1 MYNISNSTNN
11 NKYGGFE
18 MSFDGE
24 FQYKAASLRSSELTN
39 NIGRSGQRALLY
51 ATGMDEE
58 DMKKPLVAVVNS
70 YSEIVPGHMHLKD
83 LAAQIKLGIAEGGGV
98 PREIGTIAICDG
110 LCQGH
115 SGMRYPLPSRDLIAD
130 SIEMAVQAH
139 CFDAMVLIASCDKII
154 PGMLMAAA
162 RINIPAI
169 IVTGGPMLPGNVG
182 GNDLFCSSELREYPG
197 RVEAGKITVDE
208 MKRAEEATLPTCG
221 SCAHLGTAN
230 SMCMLSEVLGMALPG
245 AGTAPAVSNRRRRIA
260 KKSGRQVMELLRR
273 GITPRMIL
281 TRETLLNGV
290 AGAMAT
296 GSSTNLVLHLMA
308 IAHEAGVDLSLNDF
322 DRISR
327 EVPFIC
333 NLQPSG
339 KYPIASLDAY
349 GGIQTVMKNIESRL
363 HKDSLTVTGM
373 TLGELLD
380 RATPVEND
388 VIKTMERPQK
398 SEGGIAVLY
407 GNLAP
412 ESAVVKQ
419 SGVNPSMYHFK
430 GKARVFNSMEETDAA
445 ITAGEIQP
453 GTVIVIRYEGPKGG
467 PGMREMLSTTAL
479 IMGRGMDSDCALV
492 TDGRFSGATHGPC
505 IGHVSPEAAQGG
517 PIAYVEDGDEIE
529 IDITNRKLSW
539 SITDEELARRKAN
552 WKPLEKPMGAA
563 LRKYA
568 AHVQSAA
575 KGAIIEV

>member
-430 GKARVFNSMEETDAA
+430 GKARVFNSMEESDAA

-479 IMGRGMDSDCALV
+479 IMGRGMDNDCALV

-539 SITDEELARRKAN
+539 SITEEELARRKAN